1 MAKTYGY
8 IDSPSFMEP
17 MMPSEGER
25 RLEDLVAELLKKSS
39 TLTGRIC
46 PDVAESVGN
55 LVRSM
60 NCYYSNLIEG
70 HNTHPRDIERA
81 LAEDY
86 SNNQAKR
93 ALQLEAAAHIK
104 VQEMIDLGEAPV
116 DLVSINTISW
126 IHKEFF
132 QRLPEELL
140 WVTNPDTGSR
150 IRVEAGTFRNSE
162 VKVGHHVPPLAASLP
177 AFLKRFAEAY
187 NPNKLSQVKQVI
199 AVAASHHRMLWIHPF
214 YDGNGR
220 VTRLFSHAYL
230 HHIGIGSSLWS
241 VSRGLAREANEYKAL
256 LMQADQSRQGDL
268 DGRGNLTQKG
278 LIEFCVF
285 FLSICIDQI
294 EYMSSILAPTELL
307 QRIEIYTEE
316 EIQAK
321 RLPNG
326 SFSLLREAA
335 LAGSFDRG
343 KATSITGYKER
354 QARTVLTTLLKK
366 GLLTSDSPKGLIKL
380 AFPIAV
386 VERYFPKL
394 YPGL

>member
-1 MAKTYGY
+1 
-8 IDSPSFMEP
+8 
-17 MMPSEGER
+17 MPGEGER

-39 TLTGRIC
+39 NLTGRIC

-81 LAEDY
+81 LADDY
-86 SNNQAKR
+86 SDNQAKR
-93 ALQLEAAAHIK
+93 ALQLEATAHIK
-104 VQEMIDLGEAPV
+104 VQEMIDLGEAPI

-162 VKVGHHVPPLAASLP
+162 VKVGHHVPPLASSLP

-187 NPNKLSQVKQVI
+187 NPSKLSQIRQVI

-230 HHIGIGSSLWS
+230 RHIGIGNSLWS
-241 VSRGLAREANEYKAL
+241 VSRGLAREANKYKAL
-256 LMQADQSRQGDL
+256 LMQADQPRQGDL

-278 LIEFCVF
+278 LVEFCAF

-307 QRIEIYTEE
+307 QRIEIYAAEE
-316 EIQAK
+316 VQTK

-326 SFSLLREAA
+326 AFSLLREAA

-343 KATSITGYKER
+343 KAASITGYKER
-354 QARTVLTTLLKK
+354 QARTVLTALLKK

-380 AFPIAV
+380 AFPIAI